1 MNKIVE
7 KVLEVAVGAL
17 AKVIDKWDRRRE
29 RPARPPL
36 DYKLQEL
43 DIDEAVRKAE
53 AERRAKYRAH

>member
-7 KVLEVAVGAL
+7 KVLKVAVGAL
-17 AKVIDKWDRRRE
+17 VKVIDRIDRRRE
-29 RPARPPL
+29 RQPRPAL

>member
-1 MNKIVE
+1 MNKVFE

-17 AKVIDKWDRRRE
+17 VKIIDRVDRRRE

-43 DIDEAVRKAE
+43 EIEEAVRKAE
-53 AERRAKYRAH
+53 AERRAKYNAH